1 MRLPVV
7 YYYIVTARAAHLDN
21 GNTTFAAI
29 NDTPALS
36 APEFIAIPQS
46 ESPEGG
52 IYWRMAMD
60 WVLEWRG
67 FD

>member
-1 MRLPVV
+1 VK
-7 YYYIVTARAAHLDN
+7 
-21 GNTTFAAI
+21 

-36 APEFIAIPQS
+36 APEFIAISQL

-52 IYWRMAMD
+52 DLPRFMIL